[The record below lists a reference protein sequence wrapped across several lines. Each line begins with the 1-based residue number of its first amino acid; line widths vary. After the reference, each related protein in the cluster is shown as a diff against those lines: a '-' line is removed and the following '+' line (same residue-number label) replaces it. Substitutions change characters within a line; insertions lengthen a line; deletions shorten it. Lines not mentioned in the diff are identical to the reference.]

1 VPILIWFGLAEE
13 LLVAAA
19 VGAPAFAV
27 FFYWKLLRTRS
38 RTGAAS

>member
-1 VPILIWFGLAEE
+1 
-13 LLVAAA
+13 VAAA

-27 FFYWKLLRTRS
+27 FFYWKLLRIRA